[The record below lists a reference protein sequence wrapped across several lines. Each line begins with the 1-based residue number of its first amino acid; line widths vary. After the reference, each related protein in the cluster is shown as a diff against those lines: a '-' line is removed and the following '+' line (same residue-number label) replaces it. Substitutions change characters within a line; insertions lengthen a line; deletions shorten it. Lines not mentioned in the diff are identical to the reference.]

1 MAEVITVKVEPDY
14 YGENA
19 EELKSDQHDYQNVCS
34 EEIKIEEDVINT
46 PQMNIDFVDVK
57 SEVDTSIVKDEPQEN
72 DFILPDL
79 DARDGPP
86 LLGCGADEE
95 LNANALSSGKYSCDA
110 CHRGFDTTQF
120 LTEHKNIHQK
130 QNLECH
136 MCLEKLPNREK
147 YHAHINEHDSDGKF
161 KCTQCTFGCKRKS
174 AFLKHQKIHLRSFTC
189 DNCDKNF
196 VDQRNLTRHI
206 ENKRCKKP
214 IIKCEMCDK
223 EFDKTHL
230 YKSHLRRHTTEKPFE
245 CNICGMA
252 LKYKSALVQ
261 HILRHSG
268 NKTFKCDQCDKTFDN
283 ASAKKR
289 HLSCHSGEKPFQCDI
304 CKKGFT
310 FKHNM
315 QTHMKRHSKKKNVQC
330 MVCDKIFPRES
341 RLIYHMR
348 SHTNSRPFGC
358 DLCVKKFFNKQN
370 LIKHYKHKHP
380 NASYTITTSD
390 ATVAKLVWQKI
401 QKKLKEGGKFE

>member
-1 MAEVITVKVEPDY
+1 MAEVITVKVEPY
-14 YGENA
+14 YYDENA
-19 EELKSDQHDYQNVCS
+19 EELKSDQQNDQNDVCS
-34 EEIKIEEDVINT
+34 EEIKTEEDA
-46 PQMNIDFVDVK
+46 PQMNIDFVDIK

-86 LLGCGADEE
+86 MLGCGVDEE
-95 LNANALSSGKYSCDA
+95 LNANAVSNGKYTCDA

-120 LTEHKNIHQK
+120 LTEHKTIHQK

-136 MCLEKLPNREK
+136 MCSEKLPNREK
-147 YHAHINEHDSDGKF
+147 YYAHINEHDTDGKF

-174 AFLKHQKIHLRSFTC
+174 ALLKHQEIHL
-189 DNCDKNF
+189 
-196 VDQRNLTRHI
+196 
-206 ENKRCKKP
+206 
-214 IIKCEMCDK
+214 
-223 EFDKTHL
+223 
-230 YKSHLRRHTTEKPFE
+230 
-245 CNICGMA
+245 
-252 LKYKSALVQ
+252 
-261 HILRHSG
+261 
-268 NKTFKCDQCDKTFDN
+268 
-283 ASAKKR
+283 
-289 HLSCHSGEKPFQCDI
+289 
-304 CKKGFT
+304 
-310 FKHNM
+310 
-315 QTHMKRHSKKKNVQC
+315 SKKKNVQC

-370 LIKHYKHKHP
+370 LIKHYKDKHP